1 MNIRQTIGFI
11 AASANAFP
19 LKASFSEIQ
28 GGYACKM
35 CGAKMK
41 DQNACT
47 DHLLAHHR
55 EMEAREFSEGKRKSL
70 AKSGAAM
77 PGGGF
82 PIVNRGD
89 LANAK
94 QAIGRAKN
102 PAAARA
108 HINERAKTL
117 GAKPIG
123 AQTEF
128 SPSMRLRMPKK
139 AGTSISES
147 PQYTGGQPPLQA
159 KKDECCEGCNESK
172 KMEGFGMNIRRGG
185 MGHSS
190 GCSSHG
196 FRRGSGYD
204 GKAAK
209 MGHRMPLSAAAER
222 PVIIVQRPSGRRRQ
236 TGYSFRGY
244 QVV

>member
-1 MNIRQTIGFI
+1 MNIQQTIGFI

-19 LKASFSEIQ
+19 LKASFQEIEG
-28 GGYACKM
+28 GGYKCKM
-35 CGAKMK
+35 CGEKCK

-47 DHLLAHHR
+47 DHLLAHHI

-70 AKSGAAM
+70 AKSGDAM

-94 QAIGRAKN
+94 RAIGRAKN

-108 HINERAKTL
+108 HIDERAKAL

-128 SPSMRLRMPKK
+128 APDNRLRMPKK
-139 AGTSISES
+139 AGQDTTSQN

-159 KKDECCEGCNESK
+159 KKEGGCEACNESK
-172 KMEGFGMNIRRGG
+172 KMAAFGMKRGG

-190 GCSSHG
+190 GCGHTG
-196 FRRGSGYD
+196 FHKGAGYEN
-204 GKAAK
+204 KAAK
-209 MGHRMPLSAAAER
+209 MGHRLPLSAAAER
-222 PVIIVQRPSGRRRQ
+222 SVIIVQRPGGRRRQ

-244 QVV
+244 QVI